1 MREVKVIPSK
11 SDAHRAMICAA
22 LAEIQSGLNGDGA
35 CKIICDETSKDMDAT
50 AKCLTALKEAL
61 SGGPGAGSGDVRGAV
76 EQASRSGKPGEAGGT
91 KHAVL
96 MCGESGSTLRFL
108 LPVTAALGVSVD
120 FMPEGRLPERPLS
133 PLYEEMT
140 AHGCEMSPQGS
151 VPFRVRGKLRPGKYT
166 LPGNVSSQYITGL
179 LLALPLM
186 EGDSVIEVT
195 TPLESAAYVDMTLKV
210 MRDFGMDIGVS
221 GGECPKYMI
230 KGGRRYSA
238 PPVYEVEGDWS
249 NAAFWLAAG
258 ALTEEGVKC
267 RGLRGDSVQGD
278 KAVADILKAMG
289 ANIETGADFV
299 AVKRG
304 KLHGITVDAG
314 PIPDM
319 IPALSLVA
327 CAAEGETRI
336 VNAGRLRIK
345 ESDRLASITDVLTGL
360 GADVTELEDGLV
372 IRGKGSL
379 EGGKADGH
387 NDHRIVMMA
396 AVASLISM
404 KPVTIEGAEAVG
416 KSYPAFFDR
425 MREMNLDDNL
435 ILK

>member
-1 MREVKVIPSK
+1 MREVKIIPSK
-11 SDAHRAMICAA
+11 SYAHRAMICAA
-22 LAEIQSGLNGDGA
+22 LAEIRSGLNGDRA

-50 AKCLTALKEAL
+50 AKCLEALKEAL
-61 SGGPGAGSGDVRGAV
+61 SGGPGAGCGDVRGAV
-76 EQASRSGKPGEAGGT
+76 EQASRSGKPGEAERT
-91 KHAVL
+91 KPAVL

-108 LPVTAALGVSVD
+108 LPVTAALGVSGD
-120 FMPEGRLPERPLS
+120 FMPEGRLPQRPLS

-140 AHGCEMSPQGS
+140 AHGCKMSPQGS
-151 VPFRVRGKLRPGKYT
+151 VPFKVRGKLRPGKYT

-179 LLALPLM
+179 LLALPLL
-186 EGDSVIEVT
+186 EGDSVIEVA

-221 GGECPKYMI
+221 GGERPKYMI

-289 ANIETGADFV
+289 ANVETGEDFV

-304 KLHGITVDAG
+304 RLHGITVDAG

-327 CAAEGETRI
+327 CAAEGETHI

-345 ESDRLASITDVLTGL
+345 ESDRLSSITDVLTGL
-360 GADVTELEDGLV
+360 GADVTELKYGLV

-396 AVASLISM
+396 SVASLISM

-425 MREMNLDDNL
+425 MREMGLDGNL

>member
-22 LAEIQSGLNGDGA
+22 LAEIRSGLNGVET
-35 CKIICDETSKDMDAT
+35 CKIICDETSKDMEAT
-50 AKCLTALKEAL
+50 AKCLAALKEAV
-61 SGGPGAGSGDVRGAV
+61 SGASGAS
-76 EQASRSGKPGEAGGT
+76 EQDSCGGKPGEAERT
-91 KHAVL
+91 KPAVL

-108 LPVTAALGVSVD
+108 LPVTAALGVNGD

-133 PLYEEMT
+133 PLYEELT
-140 AHGCEMSPQGS
+140 AHGCRMSSQGS
-151 VPFRVRGKLRPGKYT
+151 VPFKVRGKLEPGKYT

-179 LLALPLM
+179 LLALPLL

-195 TPLESAAYVDMTLKV
+195 TPLESAAYVDLTLRV
-210 MRDFGMDIGVS
+210 MKDFGMDIEVS
-221 GGECPKYMI
+221 GDGCLKYTI

-238 PPVYEVEGDWS
+238 PRVYEVEGDWS

-258 ALTEEGVKC
+258 ALTDDGVKC
-267 RGLRGDSVQGD
+267 RGLRMDSVQGD
-278 KAVADILKAMG
+278 KAIADILKTMG
-289 ANIETGADFV
+289 ADVETGADFV
-299 AVKRG
+299 AVKKGR
-304 KLHGITVDAG
+304 LHGLTVDAG

-345 ESDRLASITDVLTGL
+345 ESDRLASIMEVLTGL

-372 IRGKGSL
+372 IRGAGSL
-379 EGGKADGH
+379 EGGEAEGH

-396 AVASLISM
+396 AVSSLISR
-404 KPVTIEGAEAVG
+404 KPVTIEGAAAVE

-425 MREMNLDDNL
+425 MREMNLDGNL